1 MIMKIFNTYLL
12 ITKIIGVAFIFT
24 LIGIEIGITIRDW
37 AREKRE
43 SRSDEESEP
52 DPAEFD
58 EDGG

>member
-1 MIMKIFNTYLL
+1 MEIFNTYLL

-24 LIGIEIGITIRDW
+24 LIGIEIGITIKDW

-43 SRSDEESEP
+43 SKSKEESEQ
-52 DPAEFD
+52 DPAH

>member
-1 MIMKIFNTYLL
+1 MEIFNTYLL

-24 LIGIEIGITIRDW
+24 LIGIEIGITIKDW

-43 SRSDEESEP
+43 TRSKEESEP
-52 DPAEFD
+52 DPAQID

>member
-1 MIMKIFNTYLL
+1 MEIFNTYLL
-12 ITKIIGVAFIFT
+12 ITKIIGVTFIFI

-43 SRSDEESEP
+43 ARSKEELEQ
-52 DPAEFD
+52 DPAQID